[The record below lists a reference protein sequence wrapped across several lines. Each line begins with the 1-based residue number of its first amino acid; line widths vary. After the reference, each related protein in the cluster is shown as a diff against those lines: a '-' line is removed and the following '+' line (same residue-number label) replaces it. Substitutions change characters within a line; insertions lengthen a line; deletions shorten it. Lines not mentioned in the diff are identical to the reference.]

1 MDNEIKLYRS
11 NNVNLNQNFQIC
23 IYLLLLISLCCEN
36 FIFYNFFFHEYIYV
50 AKLSRKGMGH
60 STSVFQQNIFSEI
73 DFVEQ
78 DFANFRA
85 ENVHHPLSLFLVI
98 GALEKNGPQT
108 KPQVSFYSI
117 HEKTNKQPTIDHSQ

>member
-1 MDNEIKLYRS
+1 
-11 NNVNLNQNFQIC
+11 
-23 IYLLLLISLCCEN
+23 
-36 FIFYNFFFHEYIYV
+36 
-50 AKLSRKGMGH
+50 MGN